1 MPSPGFPAYRTY
13 RARLRRIQQ
22 RMSLRNRL
30 VLSHV
35 MVLLLALAAMAAISA
50 LIEVWLGLDDI
61 EGDVV
66 LQIGLLFG
74 LGAAFPASVALSRF
88 LLRPLDKV
96 RAATR
101 RLAEGHY
108 DDILELPSEPGLA
121 ALVEDV
127 NTLAAALAD
136 TQRRRARLI
145 SEVAHEMRTPIT
157 LLRGQI
163 EGVADGIFIPDEAM
177 FASLADDLHRLQRL
191 AGDLSSLSRSEEAA
205 FDLHRK
211 PTDVATLARAT
222 AERLRPQYEDQTVAL
237 AVDAGT
243 PVSASCDPDRIT
255 QILVNL
261 LGNALAACDPH
272 GHVALSVHTEP
283 SLGDHVIVRVMDD
296 GIGIAEHDLERIFHR
311 FERLEHPGRPA
322 AAGGSGI
329 GLTIARG
336 IARAHGGDIT
346 AESAGLGKGATFT
359 LRLPQEPAPE
369 GGMPQDPAD
378 SIDPSAPERR

>member
-1 MPSPGFPAYRTY
+1 MPASRFSAYHRS
-13 RARLRRIQQ
+13 RARLRRIKE
-22 RMSLRNRL
+22 RLSLRNRL

-50 LIEVWLGLDDI
+50 LIEVWLGFDDI

-66 LQIGLLFG
+66 LQVGLLFG
-74 LGAAFPASVALSRF
+74 GAAAFSASVALSRF
-88 LLRPLDKV
+88 LLRPLDRV

-108 DDILELPSEPGLA
+108 DDVLELPSEPDLA
-121 ALVEDV
+121 ALVQDV
-127 NTLAAALAD
+127 NKLAAALAD
-136 TQRRRARLI
+136 TERRRARLI

-157 LLRGQI
+157 ILRGQI
-163 EGVADGIFIPDEAM
+163 EGIADGIFTPDEAM
-177 FASLADDLHRLQRL
+177 FASLADDLDRLQRL
-191 AGDLSSLSRSEEAA
+191 AGDLSSLSRSEEGA

-211 PTDVATLARAT
+211 STDVAMLARST
-222 AERLRPQYEDQTVAL
+222 AERLRPQYDDQEVTLIVEAGGPVVAF
-237 AVDAGT
+237 
-243 PVSASCDPDRIT
+243 CDPDRIT
-255 QILVNL
+255 QVLVNQ
-261 LGNALAACDPH
+261 LGNALAASDPH
-272 GHVALSVHTEP
+272 GQVALSVHAEP
-283 SLGDHVIVRVMDD
+283 SPGHHVIVRVMDD

-346 AESAGLGKGATFT
+346 AASDGLGKGATFT
-359 LRLPQEPAPE
+359 LRLPQAGVPGTGRTPA
-369 GGMPQDPAD
+369 
-378 SIDPSAPERR
+378 SS

>member
-1 MPSPGFPAYRTY
+1 MPPSRSPAHHRC
-13 RARLRRIQQ
+13 RARLRRIQE
-22 RMSLRNRL
+22 RLSLRNRL

-35 MVLLLALAAMAAISA
+35 MVLLLALLAMAAISA
-50 LIEVWLGLDDI
+50 LIEVWLGLDDV

-66 LQIGLLFG
+66 LQVGLWFG
-74 LGAAFPASVALSRF
+74 VAAAFPASVALSRF
-88 LLRPLDKV
+88 LLRPLDRV

-136 TQRRRARLI
+136 TERRRARLI

-157 LLRGQI
+157 LLRAQI

-191 AGDLSSLSRSEEAA
+191 AGDLSSLSRSEEGA
-205 FDLHRK
+205 FALHRK
-211 PTDVATLARAT
+211 PTDMAMVARTT
-222 AERLRPQYEDQTVAL
+222 AERLRPQYDDQTVTL
-237 AVDAGT
+237 VVDAGT
-243 PVSASCDPDRIT
+243 PVGAFCDPDRIT
-255 QILVNL
+255 QVLVNL
-261 LGNALAACDPH
+261 LGNALAASGTH

-283 SLGDHVIVRVMDD
+283 SPGHHVIVRVMDD

-329 GLTIARG
+329 GLAIARG

-359 LRLPQEPAPE
+359 LRLPQEPAPG
-369 GGMPQDPAD
+369 GGMPPV
-378 SIDPSAPERR
+378 SR

>member
-1 MPSPGFPAYRTY
+1 MPFSGFPAHRPF

-22 RMSLRNRL
+22 RMSLRDRL

-50 LIEVWLGLDDI
+50 LIEVWLGFDDI

-66 LQIGLLFG
+66 LQIGLLCG
-74 LGAAFPASVALSRF
+74 GAAAFPASLALSRF
-88 LLRPLDKV
+88 LLRPLDRV

-108 DDILELPSEPGLA
+108 DDVLQLPSEPGLA
-121 ALVEDV
+121 ALVQDV

-157 LLRGQI
+157 ILRGQI
-163 EGVADGIFIPDEAM
+163 EGVADGIFVPDEAM
-177 FASLADDLHRLQRL
+177 FASLADDLHRLERL

-211 PTDVATLARAT
+211 PTDVAMLARAT
-222 AERLRPQYEDQTVAL
+222 AERLRPQYDDQTVAL
-237 AVDAGT
+237 TVDAGT
-243 PVSASCDPDRIT
+243 PVGTFCDPDRIT

-272 GHVALSVHTEP
+272 GLVVLSVHTEP
-283 SLGDHVIVRVMDD
+283 APVRHVIVRVTDD
-296 GIGIAEHDLERIFHR
+296 GIGIAAHNLERVFHR
-311 FERLEHPGRPA
+311 FERLERLGRPA

-346 AESAGLGKGATFT
+346 AESAGPGKGATFT
-359 LRLPQEPAPE
+359 LRLPQEHVPGA
-369 GGMPQDPAD
+369 GMPPV
-378 SIDPSAPERR
+378 SR

>member
-1 MPSPGFPAYRTY
+1 MPPSRLPAHHRY
-13 RARLRRIQQ
+13 RAWLRRLQQ
-22 RMSLRNRL
+22 RLSLRNRL

-35 MVLLLALAAMAAISA
+35 MVLLLALLAMAAISA
-50 LIEVWLGLDDI
+50 LIEVWLGFDDI

-74 LGAAFPASVALSRF
+74 VAAAFPVSVALSRF
-88 LLRPLDKV
+88 LLRPLDRV

-108 DDILELPSEPGLA
+108 DDVLELPSEPGLA

-163 EGVADGIFIPDEAM
+163 EGVADGIFVPDEAM

-205 FDLHRK
+205 FDLHRE
-211 PTDVATLARAT
+211 PTDVTTLARAT
-222 AERLRPQYEDQTVAL
+222 ADRLRPQYDDQVVTL
-237 AVDAGT
+237 AVDAST
-243 PVSASCDPDRIT
+243 PVGAFCDPDRIT

-261 LGNALAACDPH
+261 LGNALAASH
-272 GHVALSVHTEP
+272 QRGHVALSVHTEP
-283 SLGDHVIVRVMDD
+283 PPGRHVIVRVTDD
-296 GIGIAEHDLERIFHR
+296 GIGIAPHDLERIFHR
-311 FERLEHPGRPA
+311 FERLEPPGRPP

-346 AESAGLGKGATFT
+346 AQSAGPGKGATFT
-359 LRLPQEPAPE
+359 LRLPQERAA
-369 GGMPQDPAD
+369 GGGTPPL
-378 SIDPSAPERR
+378 SR

>member
-1 MPSPGFPAYRTY
+1 M
-13 RARLRRIQQ
+13 
-22 RMSLRNRL
+22 

-35 MVLLLALAAMAAISA
+35 MVLLLALLAMAATSA
-50 LIEVWLGLDDI
+50 LIEVWLGLDDV

-66 LQIGLLFG
+66 LQVGLWIGL
-74 LGAAFPASVALSRF
+74 AAAVPASVALSRF

-108 DDILELPSEPGLA
+108 DDILDLPGEPGLA
-121 ALVEDV
+121 ALVDNV

-136 TQRRRARLI
+136 TERRRARLI

-163 EGVADGIFIPDEAM
+163 EGLADGIFVPDEVM
-177 FASLADDLHRLQRL
+177 FASLTDDLDRLQRL
-191 AGDLSSLSRSEEAA
+191 TGDLSSLSRSEEGA
-205 FDLHRK
+205 FDLHREL
-211 PTDVATLARAT
+211 TDLAMVARTT
-222 AERLRPQYEDQTVAL
+222 AERLRPQYDDQTVTL
-237 AVDAGT
+237 VVDPDP
-243 PVSASCDPDRIT
+243 PVGAFCDPDRIT
-255 QILVNL
+255 QVLVNL

-272 GHVALSVHTEP
+272 GRVALSVHTEASP
-283 SLGDHVIVRVMDD
+283 VPQLIVRVIDD
-296 GIGIAEHDLERIFHR
+296 GVGIADHDLERIFHR
-311 FERLEHPGRPA
+311 FERLERPGRPT

-329 GLTIARG
+329 GLAIARG

-359 LRLPQEPAPE
+359 LRLPQEPAPGVGIR
-369 GGMPQDPAD
+369 GGTPLSRGPGAAQ
-378 SIDPSAPERR
+378 R

>member
-1 MPSPGFPAYRTY
+1 MPHSRFPAYRRG
-13 RARLRRIQQ
+13 RARLRRIQE
-22 RMSLRNRL
+22 RLSLRNRL

-35 MVLLLALAAMAAISA
+35 MVLLLALLAMAAISA
-50 LIEVWLGLDDI
+50 LIEVWLGLDDV

-66 LQIGLLFG
+66 LQVGLLFG
-74 LGAAFPASVALSRF
+74 LAAAFPASVALSRF
-88 LLRPLDKV
+88 LLRPLDRV
-96 RAATR
+96 RAATH

-136 TQRRRARLI
+136 TERRRARLI

-157 LLRGQI
+157 LLRAQI
-163 EGVADGIFIPDEAM
+163 EGMADGILLPDEAM

-191 AGDLSSLSRSEEAA
+191 AGDLSSLSRSEEGA
-205 FDLHRK
+205 FDLHHK
-211 PTDVATLARAT
+211 PTDVATLARTT
-222 AERLRPQYEDQTVAL
+222 AERLRPQYDDQTVTL
-237 AVDAGT
+237 TVDAGT
-243 PVSASCDPDRIT
+243 PVGAFCDPDRIT
-255 QILVNL
+255 QVLVNL
-261 LGNALAACDPH
+261 LGNALSASDPH

-283 SLGDHVIVRVMDD
+283 APVHHMIVRVMDD
-296 GIGIAEHDLERIFHR
+296 GIGIAEHDIERIFHR
-311 FERLEHPGRPA
+311 FERIEHPGRPA

-329 GLTIARG
+329 GLAIARG

-359 LRLPQEPAPE
+359 LRLPQEPAP
-369 GGMPQDPAD
+369 GGSMPPA
-378 SIDPSAPERR
+378 SP